1 MQTRLSPSLRVS
13 SIPAVLTA
21 IAAAIVLSACG
32 GSDDSDTTPPVA
44 APLANQLYTQT
55 NDTANAIVH
64 FTRQANGTLVRAES
78 TPTGGAGTDAVG
90 ASGATAPD
98 SLAGQHSVVL
108 STDAKTL
115 FTVNG
120 GDDSISALSIDQ
132 STGALT
138 LLKKSPATAG
148 HIPNS
153 LAYNN
158 GYLYATF
165 LSGTNALAAYK
176 VGSDGSLTQVAA
188 YNLNTVPGVS
198 GASPTQVIAT
208 PDGTSIVVDAGTAS
222 GSVLSF
228 PINADGSLGTAVAN
242 TSLVA
247 PFAGAFLP
255 QKTNPIYLATSASQ
269 DALTEFTDA
278 AGQLNQVSQASTKA
292 NAPAVA
298 APCWLVLSPDGSV
311 AFVGNG
317 SGSLSTYSVS
327 ATSGLTLSN
336 ATAATEP
343 GVKTGVN
350 SVAADSW
357 VSPDGKYLYTAYLG
371 DDKIVAYAIGLNGS
385 LAKLGESVIGT
396 STGISIQG
404 LVGI

>member
-1 MQTRLSPSLRVS
+1 M
-13 SIPAVLTA
+13 
-21 IAAAIVLSACG
+21 
-32 GSDDSDTTPPVA
+32 
-44 APLANQLYTQT
+44 
-55 NDTANAIVH
+55 
-64 FTRQANGTLVRAES
+64 
-78 TPTGGAGTDAVG
+78 
-90 ASGATAPD
+90 
-98 SLAGQHSVVL
+98 L

-188 YNLNTVPGVS
+188 YNLNSVPGAS
-198 GASPTQVIAT
+198 GAS
-208 PDGTSIVVDAGTAS
+208 IVVNAGTAS
-222 GSVLSF
+222 GSVLPF
-228 PINADGSLGTAVAN
+228 PVNADGSLGTAVAN

-255 QKTNPIYLATSASQ
+255 QKANPIYLATSASQ

-278 AGQLNQVSQASTKA
+278 AGQLDQVSQASTKA

-298 APCWLVLSPDGSV
+298 
-311 AFVGNG
+311 
-317 SGSLSTYSVS
+317 
-327 ATSGLTLSN
+327 
-336 ATAATEP
+336 EP

-357 VSPDGKYLYTAYLG
+357 VSPHGKYLYTA
-371 DDKIVAYAIGLNGS
+371 
-385 LAKLGESVIGT
+385 
-396 STGISIQG
+396 
-404 LVGI
+404 